1 MKTKILLAN
10 IVLLLLSVT
19 LYSQQTDIIV
29 NNLKMDSTYT
39 HEVIV
44 NNLGTPDRIVDIPN
58 EDNLTY
64 KMYYYGN
71 SIFEFLSDR
80 FIHFYIMDIGTTFI
94 ANNILRVGGNFS
106 SINLLGGE
114 IIKNSQDLSK
124 NEGLIIWRPYH
135 DYYGGFGSLT
145 VEYNLQTGK
154 ITALSGTLIDY

>member
-39 HEVIV
+39 HEIIV
-44 NNLGTPDRIVDIPN
+44 NNLGTPDSIVNIPF
-58 EDNLTY
+58 DDDPPSKIY
-64 KMYYYGN
+64 HYGN
-71 SIFEFLSDR
+71 SRFEFITGRLVD
-80 FIHFYIMDIGTTFI
+80 FHINDTTFI
-94 ANNILRVGGNFS
+94 VNNILRVGGNYS

-114 IIKNSQDLSK
+114 IVENSQNLSK

-135 DYYGGFGSLT
+135 GYYGGFGSVILH
-145 VEYNLQTGK
+145 YDLQTGK
-154 ITALSGTLIDY
+154 ITSLWGNLIDL